1 MWSNEY
7 LDENFDI
14 RDGVFGV
21 VIGTNRNGICLE
33 LENGQRAFAYF
44 GCIRSGAE
52 VLCTVRRKAMENR
65 DILVSVDSVLSEPAA
80 VA

>member
-44 GCIRSGAE
+44 GCIRPGAE

-65 DILVSVDSVLSEPAA
+65 DILVWWIPC
-80 VA
+80 